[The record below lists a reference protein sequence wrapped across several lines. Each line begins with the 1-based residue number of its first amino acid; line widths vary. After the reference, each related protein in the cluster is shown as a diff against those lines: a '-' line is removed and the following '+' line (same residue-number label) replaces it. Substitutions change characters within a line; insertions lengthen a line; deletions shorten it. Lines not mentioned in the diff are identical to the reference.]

1 MKLRLLRFVAFL
13 ALCGPV
19 HAQDFLPVAINHK
32 SVPFPV
38 NRLLPPLL
46 QGARVSFTVE
56 DEKGVSRPLRRTSG
70 LVLGSSGGIVF
81 IELPNASAVEVARY
95 QAEGS
100 IKLQKISD
108 PDPKVVAVRKDYR
121 NSGNMILLAPSMR
134 RMTVTLSAEAETVE
148 GWRPGE
154 MLTFFDAR
162 EVIRRNWNDREQNAT
177 VTNKAYKDITAMYR
191 FSEETADGRYDV
203 TVVVD
208 PFNVNHLLKAELEG
222 RLQVQ
227 VEESDETL
235 MLGASRDRCDIV
247 NRRGVERMKIEIPCS
262 D

>member
-1 MKLRLLRFVAFL
+1 MKLNLLHIFAFL
-13 ALCGPV
+13 LLCGPV

-38 NRLLPPLL
+38 DRHLPPLV

-56 DEKGVSRPLRRTSG
+56 DENGVPRPLRRTSG

-81 IELPNASAVEVARY
+81 IELSDARAIEVARY

-100 IKLQKISD
+100 INLQKLSD
-108 PDPKVVAVRKDYR
+108 PDPEVVAVRKGYR
-121 NSGNMILLAPSMR
+121 DSGNTILLAPRMR
-134 RMTVTLSAEAETVE
+134 RMTVTLSAEAETVDS
-148 GWRPGE
+148 WRPGE
-154 MLTFFDAR
+154 TLTFFDAR
-162 EVIRRNWNDREQNAT
+162 EVIRRNLNDREQNAT
-177 VTNKAYKDITAMYR
+177 ATYKTYEDITAMFR

-203 TVVVD
+203 TIVADPNDVD
-208 PFNVNHLLKAELEG
+208 HLLKAELEG
-222 RLQVQ
+222 RLK

-235 MLGASRDRCDIV
+235 LPGASSDRCEV
-247 NRRGVERMKIEIPCS
+247 VTRRGVEWMRIEIPCS

>member
-1 MKLRLLRFVAFL
+1 MKLLLLRIFAIL

-19 HAQDFLPVAINHK
+19 QAQDFLPVALNHK

-38 NRLLPPLL
+38 DGHLPPLL

-56 DEKGVSRPLRRTSG
+56 DENGVPRPLRRTSG

-81 IELPNASAVEVARY
+81 IELPDASAIEVARY

-100 IKLQKISD
+100 VNLRKISD
-108 PDPKVVAVRKDYR
+108 PDPEVVAVRKGYR
-121 NSGNMILLAPSMR
+121 NSGNMILLAPQMR
-134 RMTVTLSAEAETVE
+134 RMTVTLSAEAETVD

-154 MLTFFDAR
+154 TLTFFDAR

-177 VTNKAYKDITAMYR
+177 ATYKAYQDITAMFR
-191 FSEETADGRYDV
+191 FAEETADGRYDITIV
-203 TVVVD
+203 ADPYDVD
-208 PFNVNHLLKAELEG
+208 HLLKAELEG
-222 RLQVQ
+222 RLK

-235 MLGASRDRCDIV
+235 MLGASRDRCEIV
-247 NRRGVERMKIEIPCS
+247 NRRGVERVRIEIPCS